1 MTTAP
6 VGPLDGAAHT
16 RPDGWLP
23 NPLTTDPAA
32 AERQAYVILARHHDN
47 EPGPVRC
54 LTARYRAAV
63 FALGSPPRRVL
74 KRHADE
80 AGYLGEVLAYELL
93 ADDNVLPV
101 LHRACDT
108 SRTLLVDHLDEAVM
122 LAGTDTFDELV
133 RSVALINTASA
144 RWHPTVAETM
154 ARWHTRTA
162 LDAPSPDWITR
173 PDDWRRL
180 LQLVTDAH
188 GTGHVPLGHL
198 DLKPEHVRRR
208 ADGHLALIDAET
220 LRPDITG
227 LPDLITLAHMADQ
240 QGHPSPRWVRHAYL
254 HHVRELGA
262 QWNDR
267 DLIRALAAF
276 AAATGLRSLHGAHE

>member
-6 VGPLDGAAHT
+6 ARPLDGAART
-16 RPDGWLP
+16 RPDGWLA
-23 NPLTTDPAA
+23 NPLTTDPAT
-32 AERQAYVILARHHDN
+32 AERQAYVILARHHAG

-54 LTARYRAAV
+54 MTARYRTAV
-63 FALGSPPRRVL
+63 FALGAPPRRVL

-93 ADDNVLPV
+93 ADENVLPV
-101 LHRACDT
+101 LHRVCDT
-108 SRTLLVDHLDEAVM
+108 SRTLLVDHLDEAVT
-122 LAGTDTFDELV
+122 LAGTDAFDELV
-133 RSVALINTASA
+133 RSVALIHTTSA
-144 RWHPTVAETM
+144 RWQPEVAETM
-154 ARWHTRTA
+154 ARWNAGTA
-162 LDAPSPDWITR
+162 LHAPSPDWITR

-180 LQLVTDAH
+180 LRLVTAAH
-188 GTGHVPLGHL
+188 GPDHVPLGHL

-262 QWNDR
+262 QWNDA
-267 DLIRALAAF
+267 DLIRALTAF
-276 AAATGLRSLHGAHE
+276 AAATGLHSLHGAHE

>member
-6 VGPLDGAAHT
+6 VGPLDGAART
-16 RPDGWLP
+16 RPDGWLAD
-23 NPLTTDPAA
+23 PLTTDPAT
-32 AERQAYVILARHHDN
+32 AERQAYVILARHHAG

-54 LTARYRAAV
+54 LTARHRTAV
-63 FALGSPPRRVL
+63 FALGTPPRRIL

-93 ADDNVLPV
+93 ADEHVLPV

-108 SRTLLVDHLDEAVM
+108 SRTLLVDHLDEAVT
-122 LAGTDTFDELV
+122 LTGTDALDELV
-133 RSVALINTASA
+133 RTVALIHTASA
-144 RWHPTVAETM
+144 RWHPAVAETM
-154 ARWHTRTA
+154 AGWHTRTA
-162 LDAPSPDWITR
+162 LDAPPPDWICR

-188 GTGHVPLGHL
+188 GPGHVPLGHL

-208 ADGHLALIDAET
+208 ADGRLALIDAET

-227 LPDLITLAHMADQ
+227 LPDLITLAHMAHQ

-262 QWNDR
+262 QWNDG
-267 DLIRALAAF
+267 DLIRALVAF
-276 AAATGLRSLHGAHE
+276 AAATGLRSLHGVHE

>member
-6 VGPLDGAAHT
+6 VGPLDGAART
-16 RPDGWLP
+16 RPDGWLA
-23 NPLTTDPAA
+23 NPLTTDPVI
-32 AERQAYVILARHHDN
+32 AERQAYVILARHHAG

-54 LTARYRAAV
+54 LTARYRTAV
-63 FALGSPPRRVL
+63 FALGVPPRRVL

-93 ADDNVLPV
+93 ADENVLPV

-122 LAGTDTFDELV
+122 LVGTDAFDELV
-133 RSVALINTASA
+133 RSVAFIHTASA
-144 RWHPTVAETM
+144 RWQPEVAETM
-154 ARWHTRTA
+154 ARWDARTA
-162 LDAPSPDWITR
+162 LDAPSPNWINR
-173 PDDWRRL
+173 PDDWRLL
-180 LQLVTDAH
+180 LQRVTDAH
-188 GTGHVPLGHL
+188 GPGHVPLGHL

-262 QWNDR
+262 QWNDH

>member
-6 VGPLDGAAHT
+6 AGPLDGAART
-16 RPDGWLP
+16 RPDGWLA
-23 NPLTTDPAA
+23 NPLTTDPVT
-32 AERQAYVILARHHDN
+32 AERQAYVILARHHAG

-54 LTARYRAAV
+54 LTARYRTAV
-63 FALGSPPRRVL
+63 FALGTPTRRVL

-80 AGYLGEVLAYELL
+80 AGYLGEVLAYDLL
-93 ADDNVLPV
+93 AAENVLPV

-122 LAGTDTFDELV
+122 LAGTDAFDELV
-133 RSVALINTASA
+133 RSVALIHTTSA
-144 RWHPTVAETM
+144 RWQPEVAETM
-154 ARWHTRTA
+154 ARWNAGTA
-162 LDAPSPDWITR
+162 LHAPSPDWITR
-173 PDDWRRL
+173 PDDWRWL
-180 LQLVTDAH
+180 LRLVTAAH
-188 GTGHVPLGHL
+188 GPDHVPLGHL

-262 QWNDR
+262 QWNDA
-267 DLIRALAAF
+267 DLIRALTAF

>member
-6 VGPLDGAAHT
+6 AGPLDGAART
-16 RPDGWLP
+16 RPDGWLAT
-23 NPLTTDPAA
+23 PLTTDRAA
-32 AERQAYVILARHHDN
+32 AEREAYVILARHHDN
-47 EPGPVRC
+47 ELGPVYC
-54 LTARYRAAV
+54 LTARYRTAV
-63 FALGSPPRRVL
+63 FALGVPPRRVL

-93 ADDNVLPV
+93 ADENVLPD

-108 SRTLLVDHLDEAVM
+108 SRTLLVDHLDEGVS
-122 LAGTDTFDELV
+122 LAGTDAFDELV
-133 RSVALINTASA
+133 RSVALIHTASA
-144 RWHPTVAETM
+144 RWQPEVAETM
-154 ARWHTRTA
+154 ARWNAGAA
-162 LDAPSPDWITR
+162 LHAPSPDWITC
-173 PDDWRRL
+173 PDDWRWL

-188 GTGHVPLGHL
+188 GLDHVPLGHL

-240 QGHPSPRWVRHAYL
+240 QGHPPPRWVRHAYL

-262 QWNDR
+262 QWNDA
-267 DLIRALAAF
+267 DLIRALTAF
-276 AAATGLRSLHGAHE
+276 AAATGLHSLHGAHE